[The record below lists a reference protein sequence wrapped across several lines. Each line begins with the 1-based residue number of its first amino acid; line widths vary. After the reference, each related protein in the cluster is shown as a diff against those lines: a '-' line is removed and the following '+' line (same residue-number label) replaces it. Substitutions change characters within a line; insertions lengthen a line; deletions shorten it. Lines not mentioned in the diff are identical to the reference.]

1 MWGCHRWP
9 VSQFRPGNGGRGNL
23 QHFAM
28 EFLPLDRED
37 TTGLIALFRLVWNAK
52 ALVLGLTALCAG
64 LAVIYA
70 LVATPTYRADVGITE
85 VTTNGIGGVNG
96 LASQLGGLAGLVGVN
111 LGQGGGPGHESMAIL
126 KSRWVIEQFVRRHS
140 MAELFPDSKEV
151 PPTLWRA
158 VRRFQLGVFSI
169 REDKR
174 AGITIVSVT
183 FTDPAVAAR
192 WANEFVA
199 LVNETVRARAIDE
212 AKRSI
217 GYLTEQASKTHDVEL
232 QHVIYNLIENE
243 TKTLTLA
250 NVKAE
255 YAFTVVDPAVP
266 PELRV
271 SPQRTIIVVG
281 GALVGFLLA
290 VALAYARTIFRSG
303 KRSVAENS

>member
-1 MWGCHRWP
+1 M
-9 VSQFRPGNGGRGNL
+9 
-23 QHFAM
+23 
-28 EFLPLDRED
+28 
-37 TTGLIALFRLVWNAK
+37 
-52 ALVLGLTALCAG
+52 TALCVG

-70 LVATPTYRADVGITE
+70 LVATPTFRADVGITE
-85 VTTNGIGGVNG
+85 VTTSGLGGANA

-111 LGQGGGPGHESMAIL
+111 LGQGGGPGHESLAIL
-126 KSRWVIEQFVRRHS
+126 KSRHVIEEFVRRHD
-140 MAELFPDSKEV
+140 MVELFPNSKRA
-151 PPTLWRA
+151 PPTLWFA
-158 VRRFQLGVFSI
+158 VRKFQLSVFSI

-183 FTDPAVAAR
+183 FTDPVIAAR

-217 GYLTEQASKTHDVEL
+217 GYLTEQANKTHDVEL
-232 QHVIYNLIENE
+232 QRVIYNLIENE

-255 YAFTVVDPAVP
+255 YAFTVVDPAVA
-266 PELRV
+266 PEVRV

-290 VALAYARTIFRSG
+290 VALAYARTVFRSG
-303 KRSVAENS
+303 KRTVTENS